1 MTERFYSSGP
11 LTEPTVL
18 LTGSEAHHL
27 MHVLRIETGR
37 QVELF
42 DGRGTVAAARIGALT
57 RDSVTLHILSTH
69 KTPAAEPPPI
79 HLATAVPKGDRFR
92 MLVEKVT
99 ELGVETLIPL
109 TTARSVVVPRS
120 GKLEKLRQTVVAACK
135 QSGRNRLM
143 EIRETIDWT
152 ELITARFSDHSVWVA
167 HPSGEP
173 VTDCIDHLAGDRP
186 ILLCVGPEGGFTD
199 EEVAAA
205 STAGARIVSLGRVIL
220 RIETAAIALCAFCAW
235 QWKRE

>member
-1 MTERFYSSGP
+1 
-11 LTEPTVL
+11 
-18 LTGSEAHHL
+18 

-42 DGRGTVAAARIGALT
+42 DGKGTVADARIDAVT

-69 KTPAAEPPPI
+69 ETPAAEPPPI

-92 MLVEKVT
+92 MLVEKAT

-109 TTARSVVVPRS
+109 TTARSIVVPRP
-120 GKLEKLRQTVVAACK
+120 GKLEKLRQTVIAACK

-143 EIRETIDWT
+143 DIRETTGWTGLIDT
-152 ELITARFSDHSVWVA
+152 GFCDHSAWVA
-167 HPSGEP
+167 HPTGEP
-173 VTDCIDHLAGDRP
+173 VTDCIDHLAADRP
-186 ILLCVGPEGGFTD
+186 ILLCVGPEGGFTA

-205 STAGARIVSLGRVIL
+205 STAGARIVSLGRNIL
-220 RIETAAIALCAFCAW
+220 RIETAAIALCAFCTW
-235 QWKRE
+235 QQKRK